1 MKKDFHK
8 IINIVLLLTI
18 IFTFLNIVPVYGGGD
33 FIIISVVW
41 GDINSPILASPGD
54 KGLPLR
60 IYIRFNG
67 NYEINGLYGLLSLPE
82 GFTDIYGNRTTISF
96 YYGQIYGGSIIGL
109 TFWINVGEN
118 LSKGDYHAELEI
130 KCLKYTRSLY
140 ETKVTKIS
148 QKMDI
153 TLVVI
158 GRPNIVLEKCS
169 ETISYLSYS
178 KFNIAIK
185 NNGTSAAYDIY
196 VILNPATGLLISGA
210 NKWYIEKLMPKKS
223 YLITAR
229 LRSLSTEGGIA
240 SITIIYKDLSSRMY
254 NNTYY
259 IGWKTSGIESTLFTP
274 LNKTVEIL
282 GGFFTE
288 IRLGIKTKLK
298 EAYNI
303 SLSLQVQP
311 PLQLISQSKKIYG
324 YVKENDIIYL
334 DAIIYSSDAYI
345 GRIFKSLITIEGLD
359 KEGKLYRE
367 NVEIF
372 FMVTGTTHIVIFDI
386 KNTPSPAAKGDT
398 LLLSATILNKGTSI
412 LKYVNVSVI
421 PSSWFMI
428 TMNSY
433 TYIGDLPPNSPTPFT
448 LSILVNQN
456 ISDGDYTLP
465 ICIYYTDEWNHEKK
479 LTYNI
484 SINVS
489 GSVASQSQ
497 SSIEEEKNLLDR
509 IIDLI
514 STYRFEVLF
523 LVVVLLIIILFLT
536 RRRRGKEIATE

>member
-1 MKKDFHK
+1 MKKNFRRT
-8 IINIVLLLTI
+8 INIVLLLTI
-18 IFTFLNIVPVYGGGD
+18 IFTFLNIVPVYGSDD
-33 FIIISVVW
+33 FEIISVVW

-82 GFTDIYGNRTTISF
+82 GFTDIYGNRTAISF

-109 TFWINVGEN
+109 TFWINVEEN

-153 TLVVI
+153 TLVII

-196 VILNPATGLLISGA
+196 VILNPATGLLISGT
-210 NKWYIEKLMPKKS
+210 NKWYIEKLMPNKS

-229 LRSLSTEGGIA
+229 LRSLTTEGGIA
-240 SITIIYKDLSSRMY
+240 SITIIYKDLSGRMY

-288 IRLGIKTKLK
+288 LRLGIKAKLK

-334 DAIIYSSDAYI
+334 DAIIYSNEAYI
-345 GRIFKSLITIEGLD
+345 GRMFKSLITIEGLD

-372 FMVTGTTHIVIFDI
+372 FIVIGITRIVIFDI
-386 KNTPSPAAKGDT
+386 KSTPSPAPKGST
-398 LLLSATILNKGTSI
+398 LLLSATVLNKGTSL

-421 PSSWFMI
+421 PSYWFTMV
-428 TMNSY
+428 MNSY

-448 LSILVNQN
+448 LSILVNEN
-456 ISDGDYTLP
+456 ISDGNYILP
-465 ICIYYTDEWNHEKK
+465 ICIYYTDEWNQEKK
-479 LTYNI
+479 ITYNI
-484 SINVS
+484 SISVS
-489 GSVASQSQ
+489 GSASSQSQ
-497 SSIEEEKNLLDR
+497 PAIEEKRNLLEK
-509 IIDLI
+509 IINLI
-514 STYRFEVLF
+514 SMYKFETILLIAI
-523 LVVVLLIIILFLT
+523 LVIIIVVLLF
-536 RRRRGKEIATE
+536 RKRGKKIATQ